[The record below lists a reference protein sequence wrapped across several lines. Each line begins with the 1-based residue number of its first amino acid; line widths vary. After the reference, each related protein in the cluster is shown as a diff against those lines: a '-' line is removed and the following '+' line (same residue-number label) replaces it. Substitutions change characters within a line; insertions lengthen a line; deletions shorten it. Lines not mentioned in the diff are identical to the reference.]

1 MTLQPHLRAL
11 PPLFAAFF
19 CVASCGNAHGQ
30 RPIGTLSTNDAQI
43 SGTVNV
49 QHNSAEIQ
57 SSGTVTA
64 GDRTAE
70 IALTRGGKVLICTT
84 STVHLTQSNNENAPL
99 LLSLNRGAFE
109 IHMNANAQDAILT
122 PDLRFDLSE
131 AAPLDL
137 RMRVTPNGDTCVEN
151 RGKSAPVLHVTEQFG
166 VGGYFVK
173 PGQRVLFEHGSVREV
188 VDRESS
194 NCGCPTGLVASSND
208 PKAFPEAVSQG
219 LTPTHVPQATPGEV
233 HAQVSATIA
242 YNGNEPIPPASTTT
256 SAPSSTSATNTLANA
271 PAPQQTTLQPAERP
285 KAPNPFRAIGHFFRR
300 IFGGGGS

>member
-1 MTLQPHLRAL
+1 VTSLAHVRRSL
-11 PPLFAAFF
+11 PNLIAAVL
-19 CVASCGNAHGQ
+19 CVACCENVHGQ

-64 GDRTAE
+64 GGRTAE
-70 IALTRGGKVLICTT
+70 ISLTRGGKVLICTT
-84 STVHLTQSNNENAPL
+84 STVHLAQSNNENAPL
-99 LLSLNRGAFE
+99 LLALNRGAFE
-109 IHMNANAQDAILT
+109 IHMSANAQDAILT

-166 VGGYFVK
+166 VGGYFIK

-194 NCGCPTGLVASSND
+194 NCGCPSGIVASAVD

-219 LTPTHVPQATPGEV
+219 LTPPQVPQVPPGEV

-242 YNGNEPIPPASTTT
+242 YNGNEPIASSPPAPSASS
-256 SAPSSTSATNTLANA
+256 SAPSPTTTT
-271 PAPQQTTLQPAERP
+271 PQQVTLQPAERP

>member
-1 MTLQPHLRAL
+1 MILQPHLRQTL
-11 PPLFAAFF
+11 PTLFAAFLGMA
-19 CVASCGNAHGQ
+19 CCGKSHGQ
-30 RPIGTLSTNDAQI
+30 KPIGTLSTNDAQI

-49 QHNSAEIQ
+49 QRNSAEIQ

-64 GDRTAE
+64 GGRTAE
-70 IALTRGGKVLICTT
+70 ISLTRGGKVLICTT

-99 LLSLNRGAFE
+99 LLALNRGAFE
-109 IHMNANAQDAILT
+109 IHMSANAQDAILT

-166 VGGYFVK
+166 GGGYFIK

-219 LTPTHVPQATPGEV
+219 LTPPHVPQAPPGEM

-242 YNGNEPIPPASTTT
+242 YNGNEPVPTDTAAAPTLSAT
-256 SAPSSTSATNTLANA
+256 SAQASA